1 MRGVDAYTHR
11 FANRCVLETPG
22 RRGRDRRSAPPKST
36 VVQAAVDLGDTPQ
49 TVSLRGEL
57 LLSLFFVTFTER
69 QGCLPRWLR
78 LPISGTATG
87 TPCDHSTRTS
97 VQCTVRRA
105 CDGRC
110 VWPRPRAV
118 RAGVDAPASGA

>member
-22 RRGRDRRSAPPKST
+22 RRGRDRRSAPPNTT
-36 VVQAAVDLGDTPQ
+36 VFQAAVDLGHTPKRYL
-49 TVSLRGEL
+49 SGE
-57 LLSLFFVTFTER
+57 SFCSPLFFATFTER

-87 TPCDHSTRTS
+87 TPCDHSTRTNI
-97 VQCTVRRA
+97 QC
-105 CDGRC
+105 
-110 VWPRPRAV
+110 
-118 RAGVDAPASGA
+118 